1 MFYLRSLAL
10 DWLSEYYK
18 YIVAKQIGSGAEWV
32 ELFITLTRRMGE
44 TTYELLLSL
53 RPGGA
58 FFFRLVQRILYQGS
72 SLDTVGCTA
81 ATLLR
86 YVILCASCSQWA
98 LNGSVILL
106 VTVYLT

>member
-1 MFYLRSLAL
+1 M
-10 DWLSEYYK
+10 
-18 YIVAKQIGSGAEWV
+18 KQ
-32 ELFITLTRRMGE
+32 RMNSCCRCVLVG
-44 TTYELLLSL
+44 L
-53 RPGGA
+53 

-86 YVILCASCSQWA
+86 YVILCASRGQWA